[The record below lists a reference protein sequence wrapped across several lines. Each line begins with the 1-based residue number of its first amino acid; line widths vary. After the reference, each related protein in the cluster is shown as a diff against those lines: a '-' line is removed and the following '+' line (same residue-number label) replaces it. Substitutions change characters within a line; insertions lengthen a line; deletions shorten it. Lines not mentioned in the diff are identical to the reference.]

1 MRKNEKDMINKKEA
15 DFGENILPAVRRR
28 FAAEETLDDMRAMEI
43 IAEEVFACEAVNDFD
58 DKAADR
64 IIQKLFLKTRR
75 RLGILQPL
83 LEDAH
88 VTEIMVNGPE
98 NIFAERKKKKK

>member
-43 IAEEVFACEAVNDFD
+43 IAEEVFA
-58 DKAADR
+58 
-64 IIQKLFLKTRR
+64 
-75 RLGILQPL
+75 
-83 LEDAH
+83 
-88 VTEIMVNGPE
+88 
-98 NIFAERKKKKK
+98 